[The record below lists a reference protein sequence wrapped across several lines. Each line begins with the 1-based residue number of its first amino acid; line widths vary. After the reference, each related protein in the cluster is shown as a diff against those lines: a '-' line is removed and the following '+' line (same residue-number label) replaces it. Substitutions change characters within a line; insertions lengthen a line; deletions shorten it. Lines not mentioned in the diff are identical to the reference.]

1 MRIRID
7 WKKQLAG
14 LLLTIIFISFTISGL
29 MLINLTFTIAP
40 FTLYGE
46 PVQMTVNV
54 GVVFLFLAV
63 VVLVFLLR
71 RGEK

>member
-1 MRIRID
+1 MRIRVD